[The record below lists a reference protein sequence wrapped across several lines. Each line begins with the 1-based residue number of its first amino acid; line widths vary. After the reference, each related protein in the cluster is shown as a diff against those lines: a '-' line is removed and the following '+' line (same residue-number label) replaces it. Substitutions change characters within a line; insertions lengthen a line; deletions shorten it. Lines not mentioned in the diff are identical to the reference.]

1 MRILLIDDHTLF
13 RVGLQGLLE
22 NRNIE
27 VVASLGDGYEGI
39 RAAMEIQPD
48 IILLDMRMPDPDGL
62 TVLRQLRENGL
73 EMPIV
78 ILTTSSDEE
87 DLVESLRNGA
97 SGYLLKDMEPDA
109 LVQSLREVQSGK
121 TVVAPELAGSLARVV
136 QGGEKG

>member
-27 VVASLGDGYEGI
+27 VVASLGDGNEGI
-39 RAAMEIQPD
+39 RVAMEIQPD

-73 EMPIV
+73 VMPIV
-78 ILTTSSDEE
+78 ILTTSTDED
-87 DLVESLRNGA
+87 DLVESLRSGA
-97 SGYLLKDMEPDA
+97 SGIC
-109 LVQSLREVQSGK
+109 
-121 TVVAPELAGSLARVV
+121 
-136 QGGEKG
+136 